1 MSLLPSSPTNE
12 LKRTLTPVM
21 LWGLGVGY
29 VISGMYFGWNLGL
42 EQGGTLGLAI
52 ATFFIVIMYVT
63 FTFSYAELACAIP
76 KAGGA
81 FDYATRA
88 LGKDIGFIAGMAQ
101 NIEFIFA
108 PPAIA
113 FAIGAYFNLF
123 FPQIPIVA
131 IAIFGYVAFTAL
143 NIYGVKAAAIFEL
156 AITILAVGELLL
168 FAGITIPYFVIKNL
182 QHNALPHGW
191 QGVFAS
197 IPFAIWF
204 FLAIE
209 GVANVAEEAIHP
221 QRTILIGFG
230 SAILTLVILC
240 VLTFGCSIGVAGWEA
255 IVYKAD
261 GATSDSPLPLALGHI
276 VGSNNFLY
284 HLLITIGLFGLVA
297 SFHGIILAA
306 GRSVF
311 EFGRVKFAPAFI
323 GKIHPKFQTPSNAL
337 LVNMVIGII
346 ALLTGKTS
354 EIITIS
360 VFGALTLYI
369 VSMISFLQLR
379 KNEPQLVRPFKV
391 PWYPVFPITALVI
404 AVISFIAMTIF
415 NVKLVIIYLL
425 IIGVSLGLFR
435 LFNNKIIRNSTNFK
449 NPSHEDTKNTK

>member
-1 MSLLPSSPTNE
+1 MSTANE
-12 LKRTLTPVM
+12 LKRTLTPLM

-42 EQGGTLGLAI
+42 EKGGTGGLAI
-52 ATFFIVIMYVT
+52 ATFFIIILYIT
-63 FTFSYAELACAIP
+63 FTFSYTELACALP
-76 KAGGA
+76 KAGGG

-88 LGKDIGFIAGMAQ
+88 LGKDWGFIAGMAQ

-123 FPQIPIVA
+123 FPQVPIMA
-131 IAIFGYVAFTAL
+131 IAVLSYIIFTAL
-143 NIYGVKAAAIFEL
+143 NIYGVKAAALFEL
-156 AITILAVGELLL
+156 VITIFAVGELLL
-168 FAGITIPYFVIKNL
+168 FAGVALPHFEWKNL
-182 QHNALPHGW
+182 QHNAFPNGW
-191 QGVFAS
+191 QGAFAA

-209 GVANVAEEAIHP
+209 GVANVAEEAINP
-221 QRTILIGFG
+221 RRTMLIGFG

-240 VLTFGCSIGVAGWEA
+240 ILTFTGSVGVAGWEA
-255 IVYKAD
+255 IVYKSD
-261 GATSDSPLPLALGHI
+261 GTTSDSPLPLALAHI
-276 VGSNNFLY
+276 TGSNNLLY

-306 GRSVF
+306 GRASF
-311 EFGRVKFAPAFI
+311 EFGRVRFAPAFL
-323 GKIHPKFQTPSNAL
+323 GKIHQRSRTPSNAL

-369 VSMISFLQLR
+369 VSMIALLRLR
-379 KNEPQLVRPFKV
+379 KKEPQLERPFKV
-391 PWYPVFPITALVI
+391 PLYPAFPLIALVI
-404 AVISFIAMTIF
+404 AVVSFVAMTIY
-415 NVKLVIIYLL
+415 NLKLALIYFLL
-425 IIGVSLGLFR
+425 LGICYGCFKLF
-435 LFNNKIIRNSTNFK
+435 K
-449 NPSHEDTKNTK
+449 TKPAK

>member
-1 MSLLPSSPTNE
+1 MSLPPSPPSGE

-52 ATFFIVIMYVT
+52 ATFFIIIMYVT

-81 FDYATRA
+81 FDYASRA

-123 FPQIPIVA
+123 FPQIPIIA
-131 IAIFGYVAFTAL
+131 IAIFAYVVFTAL

-156 AITILAVGELLL
+156 AITIFAVGELLL
-168 FAGITIPYFVIKNL
+168 FAGITIPHFNFKNL

-191 QGVFAS
+191 QGAFAS

-204 FLAIE
+204 FLGIE

-221 QRTILIGFG
+221 QRTILFGFG
-230 SAILTLVILC
+230 SAILTLVALC
-240 VLTFGCSIGVAGWEA
+240 VLTFASSIGVAGWEA
-255 IVYKAD
+255 IVYKA
-261 GATSDSPLPLALGHI
+261 GGVTSDSPLPLALGHV
-276 VGSNNFLY
+276 VGNGNFLY

-337 LVNMVIGII
+337 LVNMAIGIF
-346 ALLTGKTS
+346 ALITGKTS

-369 VSMISFLQLR
+369 VSMIALLQLR
-379 KNEPQLVRPFKV
+379 QNEPTLVRSFKV
-391 PWYPVFPITALVI
+391 PWYPVFPLTALLI
-404 AVISFIAMTIF
+404 AIISFIAMAIF
-415 NVKLVIIYLL
+415 NLKLAVIYLL
-425 IIGVSLGLFR
+425 LIGICYAAF
-435 LFNNKIIRNSTNFK
+435 KIFK
-449 NPSHEDTKNTK
+449 K